1 MKPVWTS
8 RPPVCFVMLLA
19 MLACSPPGLAEIYRW
34 TDPNGKVRY
43 TEKKPAE
50 GAGGRTESLQG
61 NPGVSFVG
69 SSRGTGAVSPVKVRM
84 FMTQS
89 CPYCKKAKAFL
100 QKRGIPYDELDIE
113 ASVRAKAEYDRLG
126 GKSVPVILVGKQRMD
141 GFDAQRM
148 ERMLAGAGL

>member
-8 RPPVCFVMLLA
+8 RLPVRFVMLLA
-19 MLACSPPGLAEIYRW
+19 ILTCSHSSLAEIYRW
-34 TDPNGKVRY
+34 TDPNGKVHY
-43 TEKKPAE
+43 TQNIPAE
-50 GAGGRTESLQG
+50 GAGGRTESLKG
-61 NPGVSFVG
+61 NSGVSFVG
-69 SSRGTGAVSPVKVRM
+69 GGSGTGSVSSVKVRM

-100 QKRGIPYDELDIE
+100 QQRGIPYDELDIE
-113 ASVRAKAEYDRLG
+113 ASGRAKAEYDRLG
-126 GKSVPVILVGKQRMD
+126 GKGVPVILVGKQRMD